1 LASSHVDAS
10 IEMLVHGARTRA
22 GRLRAR
28 GAEARGSLPRG
39 RLVEFVRLI
48 FVVLFAVG
56 GHTVGSRVDTPTTTT
71 TVVGIV
77 LGSATGFVLG
87 GVLGRRTATAVRSL
101 EEELRRVPAAEVV
114 AGMGGL
120 LMGLAIAA
128 LLSVP
133 VFRLD
138 PLVAWT
144 TVAFVYVTLGYAGFR
159 VGRSKSEELFGLIGL
174 KPRAAGVA
182 RGEVSVVDTSALID
196 GRVLDLVNTG
206 FLSGDLLIH
215 TGVLRELQTIADSSD
230 PKRRS
235 RGRRGLDTLAELKR
249 AATIDVHLVEEDGV
263 PDVDASLVALARDRG
278 ASLITTDHNLA
289 KVARALSVPVPSL
302 NELAAAFR
310 QPVVPGDELEIELVK
325 QGREHGQAI
334 GYLDDGTMVVVEAA
348 TERLGAKVPVTVRN
362 VIATATGRM
371 IFANLR

>member
-1 LASSHVDAS
+1 
-10 IEMLVHGARTRA
+10 MLVHGARTRA

-28 GAEARGSLPRG
+28 GAEARQSLPRG

-48 FVVLFAVG
+48 FVVLFAVAG
-56 GHTVGSRVDTPTTTT
+56 YTVGTRIADHTTSKTILG
-71 TVVGIV
+71 VV

-87 GVLGRRTATAVRSL
+87 GVLGRQTATAVRTV
-101 EEELRRVPAAEVV
+101 EEELRRVPAAEIV

-120 LMGLAIAA
+120 LIGLAVAA

-133 VFRLD
+133 IFRLH
-138 PLVAWT
+138 PLPAWT
-144 TVAFVYVTLGYAGFR
+144 TVAFMYVTLGYVGFR
-159 VGRSKSEELFGLIGL
+159 VGRGKSEELFGLIGL
-174 KPRAAGVA
+174 KPRAAGIA
-182 RGEVSVVDTSALID
+182 RGEVSVIDTSALID
-196 GRVLDLVNTG
+196 GRVLDLVTTG

-215 TGVLRELQTIADSSD
+215 TAVLRELQAIADSSD

-235 RGRRGLDTLAELKR
+235 RGRRGLDTVAELKR
-249 AATIDVHLVEEDGV
+249 AATVDVHLVEEEGV
-263 PDVDASLVALARDRG
+263 SDVDATLVALARDRG

-289 KVARALSVPVPSL
+289 KVAQALSVPVPSL

-310 QPVVPGDELEIELVK
+310 QPVVPGDHLGVQLVK
-325 QGREHGQAI
+325 TGREHGQAV

-348 TERLGAKVPVTVRN
+348 DERLGQEVEVLVRN

-371 IFANLR
+371 IFANLE